1 MEVLQKVLLEVAN
14 AHVSKDTK
22 EKIVKL
28 LQHAHQVLRICLVK
42 MVENLLVYK
51 VAVLVLVLMDLLV
64 IIVKWQLFVKQDLV
78 VNHVKMEEK
87 LLEKQDLVDAHV
99 LVLGLVITAKQQH
112 LVQLVLMEKCVLT
125 VELQQEL
132 DQNVLVP
139 VLIASLDLLVK

>member
-64 IIVKWQLFVKQDLV
+64 IIVK
-78 VNHVKMEEK
+78 
-87 LLEKQDLVDAHV
+87 
-99 LVLGLVITAKQQH
+99 
-112 LVQLVLMEKCVLT
+112 
-125 VELQQEL
+125 
-132 DQNVLVP
+132 
-139 VLIASLDLLVK
+139 